1 MEQNNNHLFSLT
13 IGEPGVGKT
22 HELISQAFDDAKLGR
37 AVYIMTPTNAS
48 KQNIISQIYKRT
60 ATTALDSEKRALQKL
75 VWSVHVLESSYNGEQ
90 YIYID
95 EIGQTSTSYFNSL
108 LMMLQSVPYA
118 ELSLF
123 GDVKQLK
130 PSSQSF
136 SPLESL
142 MRNNLTV
149 PSFWDFVS
157 DNCYDNFDYTSFNAP
172 KTWLIKKPIQV
183 TLLTQNRRLRK
194 LGYTS
199 YNNEFFDDVIETH
212 TIEKSDYT
220 EELTKA
226 VNDYSAILVA
236 TKARGQEAD
245 DIIFRLMGNDQ
256 TAFNSYAPFIEANG
270 HTYLNPDHV
279 DFDKLEKAF
288 SGVPVVDASVNTRG
302 AVHHY
307 WATVHSMQGIS
318 IKSITFYMGNQ
329 PIGNRHAEHYSQNLL
344 YTSIT
349 RASDEITLLGLK
361 DSFLKMRHQQPDNP
375 QKKLGNYK
383 ADQAVTKLFDA
394 LLNQEGREFKSF
406 DKVLHMYNEIFDN
419 TELSTGVAQTVS
431 EFNIRLDKYS
441 EHELKMKFKEF
452 PSSDAIVKGFKP
464 NYKKFYEEEIAN
476 TNGAK
481 FRGKGK
487 VQQFIQ
493 SLTPEKLAELK
504 ADTEAL
510 SVRKFADKYNK
521 MAKKN
526 VVKALEDM
534 DAKQSA

>member
-1 MEQNNNHLFSLT
+1 MKGNNHLFSLT
-13 IGEPGVGKT
+13 IDEPGVGKT
-22 HELISQAFDDAKLGR
+22 HELLAQSFDDAKLGR
-37 AVYIMTPTNAS
+37 PVYIMTPTNAS
-48 KQNIISQIYKRT
+48 KQNIIAQIYKRM

-75 VWSVHVLESSYNGEQ
+75 VWSVLVLESSYNGEP
-90 YIYID
+90 YVYID
-95 EIGQTSTSYFNSL
+95 EIGQVSTSYFNSL

-118 ELSLF
+118 EVNMF

-142 MRNNLTV
+142 MRNNLVV
-149 PSFWDFVS
+149 PSFWDFVA
-157 DNCYDNFDYTSFNAP
+157 DKCYDDFDYDTFNAP
-172 KTWLIKKPIQV
+172 KTWLIKKPIDI
-183 TLLTQNRRLRK
+183 TLLTQNRRLRR
-194 LGYTS
+194 LGYTN
-199 YNNEFFDDVIETH
+199 YNNDFFDDVIETR
-212 TIEKSDYT
+212 TIEKADYT
-220 EELTKA
+220 QDLTKA

-236 TKARGQEAD
+236 TKSRGEEAD
-245 DIIFRLMGNDQ
+245 DIIFKALGNDQ
-256 TAFNSYAPFIEANG
+256 TIFEAFAPFISANG
-270 HTYLNPDHV
+270 HTYLNPDHA
-279 DFDKLEKAF
+279 DFDKLEKAL
-288 SGVPVVDASVNTRG
+288 SGVPVVDSSVNTRG

-307 WATVHSMQGIS
+307 WATVHAMQGIS
-318 IKSITFYMGNQ
+318 IKSVTFYMGNQ

-406 DKVLHMYNEIFDN
+406 DKVLRMYDEIFEK
-419 TELSTGVAQTVS
+419 TELATGVAQTVS
-431 EFNIRLDKYS
+431 EFNVRLDKYS
-441 EHELKMKFKEF
+441 EHELKMQFKNF

-464 NYKKFYEEEIAN
+464 NYKKFYEDEIAS

-487 VQQFIQ
+487 VQAWVN
-493 SLTPEKLAELK
+493 SLSDEELADLK
-504 ADTEAL
+504 ADTDL
-510 SVRKFADKYNK
+510 SRAKFKAKWNRDKRQ
-521 MAKKN
+521 
-526 VVKALEDM
+526 VVKALEELNE
-534 DAKQSA
+534 KQSA

>member
-1 MEQNNNHLFSLT
+1 MKENNHLFSLT
-13 IGEPGVGKT
+13 VGEPGVGKT
-22 HELISQAFDDAKLGR
+22 HEIMSRAFDDMKLGR
-37 AVYIMTPTNAS
+37 PVYIMTPTNAA
-48 KQNIISQIYKRT
+48 KQNIIAQIYKRMT
-60 ATTALDSEKRALQKL
+60 TTALDSEKHALQKL
-75 VWSVHVLESSYNGEQ
+75 VWSVHVLESSYNGEP

-118 ELSLF
+118 EVNLF

-142 MRNNLTV
+142 MRNNLVV
-149 PSFWDFVS
+149 PSFWDFVA

-172 KTWLIKKPIQV
+172 KTWLIKKPIDV
-183 TLLTQNRRLRK
+183 TLLTQNHRLKK

-199 YNNEFFDDVIETH
+199 YNNDFFDDVIETR
-212 TIEKSDYT
+212 TIEKDDYT
-220 EELTKA
+220 QELTQA

-236 TKARGQEAD
+236 TKKRGEEAD
-245 DIIFRLMGNDQ
+245 DIIFKALGNDQ
-256 TAFNSYAPFIEANG
+256 AIFEAFAPFITANG
-270 HTYLNPDHV
+270 HTYLNPDHA

-288 SGVPVVDASVNTRG
+288 SGVPVVDSSVNTRG

-383 ADQAVTKLFDA
+383 ADMAVTKLFDA
-394 LLNQEGREFKSF
+394 LLNQEGNEFKSW
-406 DKVLHMYNEIFDN
+406 DKVSHMYDEIFAK

-431 EFNIRLDKYS
+431 EFNVRLDKYS
-441 EHELKMKFKEF
+441 EHELKMQFKNF
-452 PSSDAIVKGFKP
+452 PSSDAIVNGFKP
-464 NYKKFYEEEIAN
+464 NYKKFYDDEIAI

-487 VQQFIQ
+487 TQLWVN
-493 SLTPEKLAELK
+493 SLSDEELAELK
-504 ADTEAL
+504 ADTYL
-510 SVRKFADKYNK
+510 SRAKFKAKWSKDKRQ
-521 MAKKN
+521 
-526 VVKALEDM
+526 VVKALAELET
-534 DAKQSA
+534 QSA